1 MSNAPSAGSTPT
13 ATICIVT
20 GSRISAFNCSPGGA
34 KRNPG
39 TVSNAANSVPGLRF
53 APSGLLAPSYLPNS
67 RSTSQPSS
75 PAAASGRADG
85 LGGGAEV
92 RAGAG
97 RYEPADGTG
106 ADGCGA
112 ALTCDAVWNR
122 FDMKPPRCEFGKPAT
137 ATP

>member
-53 APSGLLAPSYLPNS
+53 APSGLLAPSYLPNNL
-67 RSTSQPSS
+67 STSQPSS

-92 RAGAG
+92 LAGGG
-97 RYEPADGTG
+97 RYPPPPCGGG
-106 ADGCGA
+106 ADGWGA

-122 FDMKPPRCEFGKPAT
+122 FDMK
-137 ATP
+137 